1 MSDVFSPISDW
12 SQLVHPVEVGTF
24 RFSLCTAA
32 RAMVPGCHDEFG
44 LSRFLSGLPGIR
56 FSFSIAARV
65 LFHESVP
72 MFLTVA

>member
-1 MSDVFSPISDW
+1 M
-12 SQLVHPVEVGTF
+12 HPVEVGTF
-24 RFSLCTAA
+24 RFSLCTTA

-44 LSRFLSGLPGIR
+44 LPRILSGLSGIR

-72 MFLTVA
+72 ENMFLTVA